1 MSNTILLT
9 GANGFL
15 GSHIARELLARRYVV
30 RALVR
35 RGSSRSTLAG
45 LPIDFIEGD
54 ICRQNDLLRAADG
67 CAGVIHAAALAQVN
81 PARNVAVWEVNKTGT
96 EHVLQAVKQH
106 GIRRLVYVGTANVFG
121 FGTREQ
127 PGDEQ
132 QPYSGQRYGVD
143 YMDSKVAATESV
155 KLAVHRDNVPA
166 IMVHPSF
173 LVGPL
178 DSKPT
183 SGAMLLAVARR
194 QLPGYTMGGK
204 NFIHV
209 RDAAIGTV
217 NALTMGSIGESYIL
231 GNENLTY
238 RQAFTL
244 MAQVAGVQPPR
255 LSLSPGLTRLYG
267 QFNDWLATLTGKHAQ
282 VTLPMAL
289 IANDGH
295 YFSSQKA
302 INELNLPQT
311 PIREALQEAYD
322 WFTAHGYVY

>member
-15 GSHIARELLARRYVV
+15 GSHIARELLARRYAV

-35 RGSSRSTLAG
+35 RGSDRATLAG
-45 LPIDFIEGD
+45 MPIEFVEGD
-54 ICRQNDLLRAADG
+54 ICRQDDMIRVMEG

-81 PARNVAVWEVNKTGT
+81 PARNPAVWAVNKEGT
-96 EHVLQAVKQH
+96 DHVIQAVKQH

-121 FGTREQ
+121 FGTRKQ
-127 PGDEQ
+127 PGNEQ

-143 YMDSKVAATESV
+143 YMDSKVAATELV
-155 KLAVHRDNVPA
+155 KLAVHTDNVPA

-183 SGAMLLAVARR
+183 SGAMLLAIARR
-194 QLPGYTMGGK
+194 QVPGYTAGGK

-238 RQAFTL
+238 HEAFTL
-244 MAQVAGVQPPR
+244 MADIAGVQPPR
-255 LSLSPGLTRLYG
+255 FALSPRLTRLYG
-267 QFNDWLATLTGKHAQ
+267 QFNDWLATLTGKPAQ
-282 VTLPMAL
+282 VTLPMAM

-322 WFTAHGYVY
+322 WFTT